1 MRYAPILLPLAG
13 LASAFVIPDAEI
25 FSNLVPEQSQQ
36 RPTPAAP
43 LEQHFSIEN
52 SADKV
57 VAWWDSLL
65 EHLPSRESLLYAAGD
80 AIDFVSQGIE
90 NGKQTLSHVLD
101 DELQLFS
108 SETEEDESEADRPR
122 HGHKPHRSNETIYEL
137 IKKSKYTTKFAKLI
151 EDFPDIVKGLNSTH
165 SWNLTLFVP
174 TDKAFERIPDH
185 GKDHK
190 PPKEFVE
197 ALLKYHIGIGFYPA
211 GRILHTHTIPTAYKE
226 SLLGGHH
233 QRLRARVGLGGVRIN
248 FFSKVVGAN
257 FFAKNGVI
265 HAVDHIIVPPPFVGR
280 IISLVPQRFSTLLL
294 AYEKTDFTNYIHK
307 VPMAGATVFAPSNR
321 AFDRLGPRANAF
333 LFNTETGIKYL
344 KAILKYH
351 IVANQTLYSDAFY
364 PSEHHEAASASS
376 EDEEDDMVAEGGRH
390 YHIDLPTLLDG
401 KNVAVDV
408 ARWGGWFRVK
418 VNGYIPVTVQDLPAR
433 NGVIQVVGRVLI
445 PPHKHG
451 KPGGDRVVDGEIEV
465 EELKERLEAYVEAD
479 AAEEDMG
486 EL

>member
-13 LASAFVIPDAEI
+13 LASAFVIPDTEL
-25 FSNLVPEQSQQ
+25 FSHLVPEQSQQ
-36 RPTPAAP
+36 RSTPAAP
-43 LEQHFSIEN
+43 LEQHFSIEH

-80 AIDFVSQGIE
+80 AIDSVSQGLE
-90 NGKQTLSHVLD
+90 SGKQTLGHVLD

-108 SETEEDESEADRPR
+108 SETEGDDSEADRPR

-137 IKKSKYTTKFAKLI
+137 VKKSKYTTKFAKLI
-151 EDFPDIVKGLNSTH
+151 EDFPHVVELLKSTD
-165 SWNLTLFVP
+165 SGNLTLFVP

-185 GKDHK
+185 GKDKK
-190 PPKEFVE
+190 PPKEVVE
-197 ALLKYHIGIGFYPA
+197 ALLKYHVGIGFYPA

-226 SLLGGHH
+226 SWLGGHH

-257 FFAKNGVI
+257 LFAKNGVI
-265 HAVDHIIVPPPFVGR
+265 HAVDHLIVPPPMVGR
-280 IISLVPQRFSTLLL
+280 IISLVPQQFSTLLL
-294 AYEKTDFTNYIHK
+294 AFEKTDFTNYIHK
-307 VPMAGATVFAPSNR
+307 VPMAGGTVFAPSNR
-321 AFDRLGPRANAF
+321 AFARLGPRANAF

-364 PSEHHEAASASS
+364 GPEHRENAPTSDG
-376 EDEEDDMVAEGGRH
+376 EQDDMVAEGGSH

-408 ARWGGWFRVK
+408 ARWGGWYRVK
-418 VNGYIPVTVQDLPAR
+418 INGYIPVTVQDLPAR

-451 KPGGDRVVDGEIEV
+451 KDGGDRVVDGEIEV
-465 EELKERLEAYVEAD
+465 EELKERLKAYVEAD
-479 AAEEDMG
+479 DEEDMG